1 MKVIDYIA
9 EKRIK
14 VRRWMFIGLLMS
26 LGATLL
32 TYYTIGML
40 NKTSET
46 DIYYE
51 RNEIQRQLMESL
63 GMDSWLISRM
73 AIFAIVSIFILKFPI
88 RLYER
93 SQLFRY
99 CTNISTSIFVFGM
112 VADLLNNIY
121 ML

>member
-1 MKVIDYIA
+1 MNILQNIA
-9 EKRIK
+9 DKRIK
-14 VRRWMFIGLLMS
+14 VRRWLFIGLLMS

-40 NKTSET
+40 KTSGTE
-46 DIYYE
+46 IYYE

-63 GMDSWLISRM
+63 GMESWLISRM
-73 AIFAIVSIFILKFPI
+73 SIFAIVSIFILKFPI

-112 VADLLNNIY
+112 AADLLNNIY
-121 ML
+121 MM